1 MKDYNLDLIQVL
13 WVEDDPG
20 VIESYPL
27 EAYNFGVQ
35 LVAFP
40 CWDEAKAALEND
52 FDRWSA
58 IILDAKCK
66 YHRDSEDNA
75 VRFLGRALNDIALIC
90 EKRGRVIPWYVLTG
104 GDAEEVS
111 DSINDD
117 RMKWDADW
125 TNSTHKEYYSKNVD
139 NEILYQRIKAHARKS
154 PRLQVQQ
161 MYEDVFDAIEELD
174 LNVDA
179 EVYLEDLLLEI
190 HFPKLDNKD
199 YNDKYK
205 KVRQIVEYIFRS
217 MMQKGLLPPQCKI
230 NLTSSNRILSGQNIM
245 EGKGND
251 AVVIVEVEKA
261 VLPKI
266 IQDNIIH
273 MIHTAGSDVHTEEG
287 ADTNS
292 KHITEYLK
300 DVGNT
305 SYLLKSYALQLCD
318 VILWYKNYI
327 DKHND
332 EEINAL
338 NWTIKDTAKFK
349 KHFNL

>member
-1 MKDYNLDLIQVL
+1 MKDYDLELKQVI
-13 WVEDDPG
+13 WVEDDPV
-20 VIESYPL
+20 VIEQYPL
-27 EAYNFGVQ
+27 KAENFDLQ
-35 LVAFP
+35 LVAYP
-40 CWDEAKAALEND
+40 CWDDAKAALEND

-75 VRFLGRALNDIALIC
+75 VVFLREALKDIAIIC
-90 EKRGRVIPWYVLTG
+90 GKRGRIIPWYILTG
-104 GDAEEVS
+104 GDTTEVS
-111 DSINDD
+111 DSINDE
-117 RMKWDADW
+117 RMKWDFDW
-125 TNSTHKEYYSKNVD
+125 NKKYYSKNTD
-139 NEILYQRIKAHARKS
+139 NDMLYRRIRNHARIS
-154 PRLQVQQ
+154 PRLQIQQ
-161 MYEDVFDAIEELD
+161 MYYKDVFDAIKELD
-174 LNVDA
+174 LNDNV
-179 EVYLEDLLLEI
+179 EFFLEDLLSEI
-190 HFPKLDNKD
+190 HFPELDNKD

-205 KVRQIVEYIFRS
+205 KVRQIVEYLFRS

-273 MIHTAGSDVHTEEG
+273 MIHTAGSDVHSEEG

>member
-1 MKDYNLDLIQVL
+1 M
-13 WVEDDPG
+13 
-20 VIESYPL
+20 
-27 EAYNFGVQ
+27 AY
-35 LVAFP
+35 P
-40 CWDEAKAALEND
+40 CWDDAKAALEND

-75 VRFLGRALNDIALIC
+75 VVFLREALKDIAIIC
-90 EKRGRVIPWYVLTG
+90 GKRGRIIPWYILTG
-104 GDAEEVS
+104 GDTTEVS
-111 DSINDD
+111 DSINDE
-117 RMKWDADW
+117 RMKWDFDW
-125 TNSTHKEYYSKNVD
+125 NKKYYSKNTD
-139 NEILYQRIKAHARKS
+139 NDMLYRRIRNHARIS
-154 PRLQVQQ
+154 PRLQIQQ
-161 MYEDVFDAIEELD
+161 MYYKDVFDAIKELD
-174 LNVDA
+174 LNDNV
-179 EVYLEDLLLEI
+179 EFFLEDLLSEI
-190 HFPKLDNKD
+190 HFPELDNKD

-205 KVRQIVEYIFRS
+205 KVRQIVEYLFRS

-273 MIHTAGSDVHTEEG
+273 MIHTAGSDVHSEEG

>member
-1 MKDYNLDLIQVL
+1 
-13 WVEDDPG
+13 
-20 VIESYPL
+20 
-27 EAYNFGVQ
+27 
-35 LVAFP
+35 
-40 CWDEAKAALEND
+40 
-52 FDRWSA
+52 
-58 IILDAKCK
+58 
-66 YHRDSEDNA
+66 
-75 VRFLGRALNDIALIC
+75 
-90 EKRGRVIPWYVLTG
+90 
-104 GDAEEVS
+104 
-111 DSINDD
+111 
-117 RMKWDADW
+117 
-125 TNSTHKEYYSKNVD
+125 
-139 NEILYQRIKAHARKS
+139 
-154 PRLQVQQ
+154 
-161 MYEDVFDAIEELD
+161 
-174 LNVDA
+174 
-179 EVYLEDLLLEI
+179 
-190 HFPKLDNKD
+190 
-199 YNDKYK
+199 
-205 KVRQIVEYIFRS
+205 

-273 MIHTAGSDVHTEEG
+273 MIHTAGSDVHSEEG

-318 VILWYKNYI
+318 VILWNKNYI

-338 NWTIKDTAKFK
+338 NWSIKDTAKFK